1 MAGLAPSP
9 GRVAVLLP
17 PPSERLTF
25 ESMGPRHRADMLRV
39 YGDLDA
45 MRWVGDGTAITEEE
59 CERWF
64 DVTAENLRRRGYAM
78 MALRSRATGA
88 VLGFAGLVHPGGQD
102 EPELKYALER
112 GSWGVG
118 LATEAGTALLS
129 WGQGVLGMGRIQA
142 TVAEPH
148 AASRRVLEK
157 LGMVIEGREAEDDGS
172 ATLVY
177 ATPASPEGPGAGG

>member
-1 MAGLAPSP
+1 M
-9 GRVAVLLP
+9 
-17 PPSERLTF
+17 
-25 ESMGPRHRADMLRV
+25 
-39 YGDLDA
+39 
-45 MRWVGDGTAITEEE
+45 
-59 CERWF
+59 
-64 DVTAENLRRRGYAM
+64 
-78 MALRSRATGA
+78 
-88 VLGFAGLVHPGGQD
+88 
-102 EPELKYALER
+102 
-112 GSWGVG
+112 G

-172 ATLVY
+172 VTLVY